1 MASRTQQST
10 EDIRE
15 KINSLQQETQSTVKI
30 VSSSSEM
37 TNHSID
43 SCQKNRHIITDI
55 LALVEQLSDM
65 NIQIATASEE
75 QSMVVNE
82 INQNV
87 TEIADNSHNI
97 SDKANLSRED
107 VKNLSTL
114 VRNLEEKMRE
124 FSL

>member
-1 MASRTQQST
+1 M
-10 EDIRE
+10 
-15 KINSLQQETQSTVKI
+15 
-30 VSSSSEM
+30 
-37 TNHSID
+37 
-43 SCQKNRHIITDI
+43 
-55 LALVEQLSDM
+55 ALVEQLSDM